1 MVSVPA
7 QTGMLTPHRHFI
19 AFLVFL
25 EVRVYAVLS
34 FLCHRICE
42 IVCYRHIF
50 TNNIT
55 FYVLEKVC
63 FNF

>member
-42 IVCYRHIF
+42 IVRYRHIF
-50 TNNIT
+50 R
-55 FYVLEKVC
+55 FREGL
-63 FNF
+63 F